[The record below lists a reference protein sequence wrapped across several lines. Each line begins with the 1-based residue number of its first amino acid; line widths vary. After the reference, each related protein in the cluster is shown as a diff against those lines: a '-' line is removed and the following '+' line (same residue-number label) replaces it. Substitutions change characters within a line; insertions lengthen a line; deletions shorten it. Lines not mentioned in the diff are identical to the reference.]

1 MATITVFQSIT
12 LDGVMQG
19 VGRPQEDP
27 RGGFEHGGWAA
38 GYQDEVSM
46 NFAAQGMSKEGALLL
61 GHRTYNDLLGF
72 WTSMA
77 EPNPF
82 ATVLLERK
90 KYVVSR
96 SSRTTLDYP
105 NSTLLS
111 GDATDTVAGLRDT
124 TDLDLTIMGSGEL
137 IRSLHSAGLIDRYTL
152 MIHPIVLG
160 SGTRLF
166 GEADRADL
174 QLEQCVP
181 TTTGVIIASYLVRTA
196 AHRVTQLDEQLVTM
210 SD

>member
-1 MATITVFQSIT
+1 MATITVFQSVT

-38 GYQDEVSM
+38 GYHDEVSM
-46 NFAAQGMSKEGALLL
+46 NFAAEGMSKESALLF
-61 GHRTYNDLLGF
+61 GHRTYNDLLEF

-82 ATVLLERK
+82 AAALLERE

-96 SSRTTLDYP
+96 SSDTHLDYP
-105 NSTLLS
+105 NSTLLA
-111 GDATDTVAGLRDT
+111 GDAIATVAELRDT
-124 TDLDLTIMGSGEL
+124 TGLDLTIMGSGEL
-137 IRSLHSAGLIDRYTL
+137 IRSLHSAALIDRYAL

-160 SGTRLF
+160 SGAHLF
-166 GEADRADL
+166 GEASRVDL
-174 QLEQCVP
+174 HLERCVP
-181 TTTGVIIASYLVRTA
+181 TTTGVIIASYLVRNTA
-196 AHRVTQLDEQLVTM
+196 RRARDLDDQLMTTKR
-210 SD
+210 